1 LDLRGRTILVTGG
14 GGFLGSHLCETLLER
29 GARVKTIDNFTSGR
43 TSNLAGIVKRL
54 ELIDGSIADEQKVKE
69 AYQGVDAVVHAA
81 FPMALRQRSLETG
94 AVTDAMAGLFNLLKG
109 SVKNRSL
116 FIYISSIAVYGEQK
130 YIPIDEKH
138 PLEPVLLY
146 GAVKLSGEH
155 FCSSMARSHG
165 LKAAVLRVADI
176 YGPKNT
182 RINLPVQ
189 FLLDALN
196 GRPLKI
202 FGSGRQSRTYTY
214 IDDYLKA
221 VCAALAA
228 PAAAG
233 QIFNISSGRAV
244 SVHDLAIL
252 AKNISGGKVEIT
264 FEKGETDDRQLIID
278 NSLSRQVLNLGEPV
292 GLEEGLSATWD
303 WLRNN
308 PHFYEI

>member
-1 LDLRGRTILVTGG
+1 MDLQGRTILVTGG
-14 GGFLGSHLCETLLER
+14 GGFLGSHLCEALLAR
-29 GARVKTIDNFTSGR
+29 GARVKVIDNFTSGR
-43 TSNLAGIVKRL
+43 TSNLAGLLNRL
-54 ELIDGSIADEQKVKE
+54 ELIDGSIADGQKVKM
-69 AYQGVDAVVHAA
+69 ACQGVDAVVHAA
-81 FPMALRQRSLETG
+81 FPMALRQRSLETN
-94 AVTDAMAGLFNLLKG
+94 AVTDATAGLFNLLKE
-109 SVKNRSL
+109 SVKNHSL

-155 FCSSMARSHG
+155 FCAALSRSHG

-221 VCAALAA
+221 VCAALTE

-233 QIFNISSGRAV
+233 QVFNISSGRAI
-244 SVHDLAIL
+244 SVYDLAL
-252 AKNISGGKVEIT
+252 LVKKVTGGKAVVT
-264 FEKGETDDRQLIID
+264 FEKGEADERRLIID
-278 NSLSRQVLNLGEPV
+278 NSLSRQVLKLGQPV
-292 GLEEGLSATWD
+292 GIEEGLSATWN

>member
-1 LDLRGRTILVTGG
+1 MNIQGRTILVTGG

-29 GARVKTIDNFTSGR
+29 GARVKIIDNFTSGR
-43 TSNLAGIVKRL
+43 ASNLAGMLSRL
-54 ELIDGSIADEQKVKE
+54 ELINGSIIDEHKVEE
-69 AYQGVDAVVHAA
+69 ASSGVDAVVHAA
-81 FPMALRQRSLETG
+81 FPMPLRQRSLETG
-94 AVTDAMAGLFNLLKG
+94 AVTDAMAGLFNLLKEA
-109 SVKNRSL
+109 VKNRSL
-116 FIYISSIAVYGEQK
+116 FIYISSIAVYGKQK
-130 YIPIDEKH
+130 YTPMDEKH

-155 FCSSMARSHG
+155 FCAALAKSHG
-165 LKAAVLRVADI
+165 LKAVVLRVADI

-196 GRPLKI
+196 SRPLKI

-221 VCAALAA
+221 VCAAIAE

-233 QIFNISSGRAV
+233 QIFNISNGRAV
-244 SVHDLAIL
+244 SVYDLAMHVKKIT
-252 AKNISGGKVEIT
+252 GGKAVVT
-264 FEKGETDDRQLIID
+264 FKKGEADDRQLIID
-278 NSLSRQVLNLGEPV
+278 NSLSRQVLNLGQPV